1 MSAGDRTTTST
12 IFKMLELLDDGRWHT
27 LNDILSK
34 IELDRSRQKK
44 VIKFL
49 KEYNFIILD
58 ENEQRVRLDT
68 AFRKLL
74 FKHSTV

>member
-1 MSAGDRTTTST
+1 
-12 IFKMLELLDDGRWHT
+12 MLELLDDGRWHT

-34 IELDRSRQKK
+34 IELDRSKQKK

-58 ENEQRVRLDT
+58 DDEKKVKLDT

-74 FKHSTV
+74 VQHSTV